1 MDNTQSNTGPYIR
14 LSGLQFRSTKIEC
27 PHCLW
32 AGTAGSLKV
41 TDLAAF
47 CETPSYACPA
57 CMKIIATHDGLST
70 DEVMEEMQN
79 MQSILAQEF
88 SPTCIDTNE
97 VPTERYIDYNTVRSQ
112 IHFAEGEEQP
122 DKLVGESDEAAA
134 VELVESSD
142 SVSSKI
148 LEPA

>member
-1 MDNTQSNTGPYIR
+1 MDNTQSNTRSYIR

-27 PHCLW
+27 PYCPW
-32 AGTAGSLKV
+32 AGIAGSLKV

-47 CETPSYACPA
+47 CETPCYACPE

-88 SPTCIDTNE
+88 SPTCIETNE
-97 VPTERYIDYNTVRSQ
+97 ASTERYIDYIKVRSQ
-112 IHFAEGEEQP
+112 IQFNEDEEQLNQP
-122 DKLVGESDEAAA
+122 
-134 VELVESSD
+134 VEKSAPASALETD
-142 SVSSKI
+142 GNFHSVSTKT